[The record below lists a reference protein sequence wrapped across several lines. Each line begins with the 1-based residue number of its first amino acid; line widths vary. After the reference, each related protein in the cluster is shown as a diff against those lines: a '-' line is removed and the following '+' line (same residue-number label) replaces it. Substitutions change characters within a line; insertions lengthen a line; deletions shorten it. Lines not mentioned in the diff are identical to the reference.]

1 MGVKID
7 AMALGC
13 STADARDSMTM
24 KDRILLHQ
32 IHPTKL
38 ATDIGSGIFCLY
50 FLWQHRLP
58 LAILIAAV
66 PPLIASGLLLRFADF
81 EALERSALGVYV
93 RRHMTPTMQAVR
105 LCGFLAMVGGAWY
118 HTPLAILGGV
128 VVVAAGWLKGAIF
141 I

>member
-1 MGVKID
+1 VQHSRCNRFNDYEGPHTP
-7 AMALGC
+7 APN
-13 STADARDSMTM
+13 SS
-24 KDRILLHQ
+24 
-32 IHPTKL
+32 PKL
-38 ATDIGSGIFCLY
+38 ATDIGSGVLCLY

-66 PPLIASGLLLRFADF
+66 PPLIASGLLLCFVDF

-93 RRHMTPTMQAVR
+93 RRHMTPTTQAFR
-105 LCGFLAMVGGAWY
+105 LCGFQAMAEVPD
-118 HTPLAILGGV
+118 TPLVILGGV